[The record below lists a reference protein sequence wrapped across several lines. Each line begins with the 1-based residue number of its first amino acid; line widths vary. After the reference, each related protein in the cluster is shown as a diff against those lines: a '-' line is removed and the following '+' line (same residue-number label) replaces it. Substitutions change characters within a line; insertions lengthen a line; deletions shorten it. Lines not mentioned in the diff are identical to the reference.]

1 MKNLTLK
8 FSATLFSKVALG
20 LGIAL
25 FISACATES
34 PMADPPCE
42 QTGAGYFK
50 STVFV
55 GGYYRCI
62 YDSSIQ
68 RWKKYNYTCPSGQE
82 FSDAVKKCVP
92 IAS

>member
-1 MKNLTLK
+1 MRRNHRWQT
-8 FSATLFSKVALG
+8 
-20 LGIAL
+20 
-25 FISACATES
+25 
-34 PMADPPCE
+34 PPCE

-50 STVFV
+50 STVIV